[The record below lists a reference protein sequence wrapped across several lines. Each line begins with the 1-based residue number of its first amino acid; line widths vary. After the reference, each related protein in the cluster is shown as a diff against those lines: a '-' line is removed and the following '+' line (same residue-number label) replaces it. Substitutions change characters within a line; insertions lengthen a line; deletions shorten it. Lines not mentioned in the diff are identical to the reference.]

1 MFASAIL
8 CGIGTQVSVQA
19 GGARKLKIVRRPGS
33 AAENQEKYVTK
44 LCILSD
50 LAPVPTV

>member
-1 MFASAIL
+1 MFLSAIL
-8 CGIGTQVSVQA
+8 CGIGTQVSFQA
-19 GGARKLKIVRRPGS
+19 AGARKFKIVRRLGS

-44 LCILSD
+44 LCMLSD